1 MKYNQTPP
9 PHFPKPTDNFS
20 IDYRNHD
27 GRIMLGMGDWL
38 FETKWSKS
46 GSGSIYVVNDPPG
59 IKGVAVAPH
68 CSKIEE
74 VDEKVFAMANF
85 TSRSRQPAKG
95 QVVLIENIAGYVA
108 AVELLEITVAP
119 EGMPGTAVVGRYKIL
134 TDRSRDFSIAR
145 EDRYPSI
152 RGTVN
157 EALKALEQLEPVPST
172 ENEDSHI
179 GIGHNAPPQEYALNP
194 AEFADTI
201 GALKQL
207 DLEAEKKLLTPS
219 TVRSTG
225 EKLGV
230 AIKKIAGWLG
240 DMFKLVEEGFLNQIG
255 ASIALGVVGLGI
267 WAIAAEKL
275 NAAYLVIQNFLR

>member
-194 AEFADTI
+194 TEFADAI
-201 GALKQL
+201 GALKQI
-207 DLEAEKKLLTPS
+207 DLEAEKESLTPS
-219 TVRSTG
+219 KVRYAG
-225 EKLGV
+225 ELLAT
-230 AIKKIAGWLG
+230 AIKKILLWIVARL
-240 DMFKLVEEGFLNQIG
+240 KIVEEGFFRQFG
-255 ASIALGVVGLGI
+255 AIMATGLIGLGI

-275 NAAYLVIQNFLR
+275 GVVVLAIQNFLP